1 MEKYLDITKARFSEH
16 ICQSLG
22 TPLYRGSTVP
32 VLLAAVFLGTGNTF
46 FQNRSR
52 ELFLQ

>member
-1 MEKYLDITKARFSEH
+1 MEKYLDITKPRFSEQILPVPWH
-16 ICQSLG
+16 SVTCF
-22 TPLYRGSTVP
+22 VP